1 MTKTSRNYR
10 IVVEYGVQKRLC
22 QHFGVCDETV
32 RRALRYSGEPGNE
45 LHRKIRQEAI
55 QNYGGQEITVE
66 RILRP

>member
-32 RRALRYSGEPGNE
+32 RRALRYSGEPSNE
-45 LHRKIRQEAI
+45 LHRKIRQEAL

-66 RILRP
+66 RILRT